1 MKIRQDVFEDR
12 NWITLKSSPG
22 IKPQLVLCFGK
33 REILTQPNWY
43 TDLRAQF
50 PDAAI
55 ISTSSSGEVSNKKF
69 TDDSIVATALEF
81 EQTNISVAS
90 VNIKTFNDSSLAG
103 NALAAKLPLND
114 LRFVLLFSDGIL
126 VNGGDLIASLSEALK
141 NKIPVA
147 GGMAGD
153 GESFIETVVGV
164 NNDIIPGNIVAI
176 GFYGDRLNLGFG
188 SKGGWSRFG
197 PLRCITNSNKNVLYE
212 LDGEN
217 ALNLY
222 KKYLGKFADK
232 LPGSALHF
240 PLALSDNHEDEV
252 VRTIL
257 NIDEENKTMTFAGNM
272 PVGASVRFMKTTPDS
287 LFEAAA
293 SATRASIENLR
304 YTGETL
310 SILISC
316 VGRKIVL
323 GSRIDEEIEA
333 VRHELGE
340 NVIMAGFFSHGEIS
354 PHADFVNCSLHNQ
367 TITITTLSEVD

>member
-12 NWITLKSSPG
+12 NWSTLKSSSG

-33 REILTQPNWY
+33 REILAQPYWF

-50 PDAAI
+50 PDATI
-55 ISTSSSGEVSNKKF
+55 VSTSSSGEVCNKSF
-69 TDDSIVATALEF
+69 IEDSIVATALEF
-81 EQTNISVAS
+81 EQTNIIVAS
-90 VNIKTFNDSSLAG
+90 VNIKAYNDSSLAG
-103 NALAAKLPLND
+103 DALAAKLPLNN

-153 GESFIETVVGV
+153 DEKFIETVIGV
-164 NNDIIPGNIVAI
+164 NNDIMPGNIVAI
-176 GFYGDRLNLGFG
+176 GFYGDKLSLGFG
-188 SKGGWSRFG
+188 NKGGWNRFG
-197 PLRCITNSNKNVLYE
+197 PSRCITNSNKNVLYE

-217 ALNLY
+217 ALDLY

-232 LPGSALHF
+232 LPASALHF
-240 PLALSDNHEDEV
+240 PLALGDNHEEV

-272 PVGASVRFMKTTPDS
+272 PVGATVRFMKTTPDS

-293 SATRASIENLR
+293 AAAKASIENIDCA
-304 YTGETL
+304 GETL

-323 GSRIDEEIEA
+323 GSRIEEEIEA

-340 NVIMAGFFSHGEIS
+340 NITMAGFFSHGEIS